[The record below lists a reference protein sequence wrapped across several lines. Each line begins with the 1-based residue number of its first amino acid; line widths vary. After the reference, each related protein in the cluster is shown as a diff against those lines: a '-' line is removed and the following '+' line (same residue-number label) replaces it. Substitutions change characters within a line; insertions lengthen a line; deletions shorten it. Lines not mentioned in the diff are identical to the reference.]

1 MDIKGVLCLLL
12 TSAILFPSLEAT
24 ELLPKPAESFNL
36 TYIQQL
42 GSCSYSV
49 VISTSCLS
57 PTYTRDQISLS
68 FGDAYGNQI
77 TVLIEEFERTPI
89 PYYSSKAI
97 SIYVPRLDDPSRRI
111 FERCSSDTFGING
124 PCAYQICYV
133 YLYRTGPDAW
143 IPTTVTISGHNSR
156 PVTFNYNTAIP
167 SDVWFGFN
175 LCGHP
180 SSSNHI
186 SGCIGCFYVILVSIL
201 LLLL

>member
-12 TSAILFPSLEAT
+12 TSAILFSFLEAT

-57 PTYTRDQISLS
+57 PAYTRDQISLS
-68 FGDAYGNQI
+68 FGDAYGNQ
-77 TVLIEEFERTPI
+77 
-89 PYYSSKAI
+89 
-97 SIYVPRLDDPSRRI
+97 IYVPRLDDPSRRI

-143 IPTTVTISGHNSR
+143 IPTTVRISGDNSR

-167 SDVWFGFN
+167 GDVWFGFN

-180 SSSNHI
+180 SSSNRI
-186 SGCIGCFYVILVSIL
+186 SSCIGWFYVIIVSIIL
-201 LLLL
+201 LLL